1 MRKLSFFTFEAI
13 RSITMMKMWFKYLTF
28 VLLCTVV
35 AKTNTKSNN
44 QNDKAKSIGSEEIH
58 QNSSKYLQIQVDL
71 LEFGDDEI
79 VDSLATPGELTAKQ
93 LDKLYDTLK
102 KTNRS
107 KVKLSVHNQ
116 TVKTYSF
123 QLANPL
129 NYGLQILETVYSI
142 IYIPKQIKRCWNYL
156 ATQIAANVA
165 ASRKE
170 ERNKHDKDLIN
181 KARVDG
187 QEGHIYF
194 SYRPTLRFAKD
205 YVVDHELISEILAKR
220 IDKISEN
227 MDNIFY
233 RPRGYRCFVILR
245 DNKLTGDSW
254 VGTVVFGGDSGV
266 YSGGCAEIVIAAY
279 NIETKSLV
287 WRKSGKPL

>member
-1 MRKLSFFTFEAI
+1 
-13 RSITMMKMWFKYLTF
+13 MMKMLFKYLTF

-35 AKTNTKSNN
+35 AKTNTKTNN
-44 QNDKAKSIGSEEIH
+44 QDDKTKSIGSEEIH
-58 QNSSKYLQIQVDL
+58 QNASKYLQIQVDL
-71 LEFGDDEI
+71 LEFGNDEI

-116 TVKTYSF
+116 PVKTHFF

-129 NYGLQILETVYSI
+129 NYGFQILETVYSVVT
-142 IYIPKQIKRCWNYL
+142 YVPRQIKRGWNHIATEL
-156 ATQIAANVA
+156 AAEFVA
-165 ASRKE
+165 D
-170 ERNKHDKDLIN
+170 RNKGRGSANGILNRAKVN
-181 KARVDG
+181 G

-194 SYRPTLRFAKD
+194 SYRPTLKFAKD
-205 YVVDHELISEILAKR
+205 YVVDHELIREILAKR
-220 IDKISEN
+220 LDKINDDSN
-227 MDNIFY
+227 TIFY
-233 RPRGYRCFVILR
+233 RPVNYDCFLILR
-245 DNKLTGDSW
+245 DNKLNSDTW

-266 YSGGCAEIVIAAY
+266 YSGGCSQIVLAAY

-287 WRKSGKPL
+287 WRKSGEPL